1 MRLIDADA
9 LCGWLKGAGS
19 YLKGLENHKP
29 LTKAIGVIINHT
41 EAMPAIDAVE
51 VVRCKDCKHA
61 KKAEGVKH
69 TNGFCRCEY
78 FFLDLEEDHFC
89 SYGERKD
96 E

>member
-51 VVRCKDCKHA
+51 VVRCRGCKYWDDDRRC
-61 KKAEGVKH
+61 
-69 TNGFCRCEY
+69 NGIENGLMREY
-78 FFLDLEEDHFC
+78 TKPDDFC
-89 SYGERKD
+89 SYGERKKR
-96 E
+96 